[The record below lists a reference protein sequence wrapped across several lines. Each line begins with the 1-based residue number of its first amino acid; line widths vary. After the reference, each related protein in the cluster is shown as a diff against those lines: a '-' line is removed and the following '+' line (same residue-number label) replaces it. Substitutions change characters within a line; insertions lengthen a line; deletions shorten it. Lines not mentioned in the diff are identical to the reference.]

1 MKSILEIS
9 QVVVSVILI
18 VLVLFQQRGS
28 GLGSVFGGGGGEV
41 YHRRRGMEKWIFR
54 GTVVLA
60 FIFLALSIATFLV
73 K

>member
-9 QVVVSVILI
+9 QVVVSVFLI
-18 VLVLFQQRGS
+18 ILVLLQQRGS
-28 GLGSVFGGGGGEV
+28 GLGSVFGGGGEV
-41 YHRRRGMEKWIFR
+41 YHQRRGMEKWIFR

-60 FIFLALSIATFLV
+60 FIFLALSIATFLI

>member
-28 GLGSVFGGGGGEV
+28 GLGSVFGGGGEV

-60 FIFLALSIATFLV
+60 FIFLTLSIATFLV